1 MLRNATKTRCSSLVY
16 PFERKVS
23 IKALWNKKIS
33 FCILDS
39 ATPRAFA
46 PLYSRNV
53 AIVRRQV
60 IFPAEI
66 TTRVR
71 VKLSRPKVL
80 KTLGRKEEWRK
91 VWHME
96 NGNCKER
103 HDGFLY
109 LLPRLSTEPKPTPAA
124 HSNLAPASIG
134 KRMQRYLEI
143 FKRCSRP
150 ELIRTVELASPK
162 HFRHLP
168 ADNIKCVFPLLST
181 NAKA

>member
-1 MLRNATKTRCSSLVY
+1 M
-16 PFERKVS
+16 
-23 IKALWNKKIS
+23 S
-33 FCILDS
+33 FFILDC
-39 ATPRAFA
+39 AIPRAFA
-46 PLYSRNV
+46 PLYSRNA

-80 KTLGRKEEWRK
+80 KIAGEEGRSEWRK

-96 NGNCKER
+96 NGNCRER

-124 HSNLAPASIG
+124 HSNLASLPALVNACSAISRSLRDARDPSSSVEFASPPAAEALPTSLPAQTILNVCSHFFQ
-134 KRMQRYLEI
+134 RMP
-143 FKRCSRP
+143 RP
-150 ELIRTVELASPK
+150 EDIVAFWRAKDRP
-162 HFRHLP
+162 
-168 ADNIKCVFPLLST
+168 NLSCSL
-181 NAKA
+181 